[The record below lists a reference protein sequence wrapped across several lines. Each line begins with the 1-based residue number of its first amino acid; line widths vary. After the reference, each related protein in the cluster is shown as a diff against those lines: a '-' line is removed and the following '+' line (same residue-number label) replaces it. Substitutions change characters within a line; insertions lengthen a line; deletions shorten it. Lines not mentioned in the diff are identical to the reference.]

1 ILRRGNVRAAVVGGR
16 GQAVVCERLRVVEP
30 KVDHRQVYGIRA
42 ARRSQ
47 GADGGEPHAGGQEED
62 PRPECRGALQYPGAG
77 GRMIEP
83 DLASGRCLTGSG
95 ASPGGLTEAEVRA
108 ALGRVLDPELDR
120 SIVDLGFVRGVTVS
134 GRDVRV
140 ELRLPTYWCAP
151 NFSWLMAAD
160 AREALLGVPGVE
172 RASVVLVDHHAADE
186 INTGVNGERTFEKE
200 FSEQATGGLEDLR
213 RTFRRKAFFVRQDRL
228 LRTLGGRDLDGL
240 RLRDLPPSPEAEAY
254 LAIRAELG

>member
-1 ILRRGNVRAAVVGGR
+1 MIDR
-16 GQAVVCERLRVVEP
+16 
-30 KVDHRQVYGIRA
+30 D
-42 ARRSQ
+42 
-47 GADGGEPHAGGQEED
+47 
-62 PRPECRGALQYPGAG
+62 PGAG
-77 GRMIEP
+77 GHMTEP
-83 DLASGRCLTGSG
+83 RTRPHEGFTQAQ
-95 ASPGGLTEAEVRA
+95 VRA

-254 LAIRAELG
+254 LAIRAELGLDCSADAPAVTDAEGRVVQDLQTHLRCVRLVRVSMESNTALCRGLLDERYRGQEAIGGSR